1 MKIFRLIL
9 LILHVG
15 VLFLLLG
22 SLLNAYV
29 PPKIFPWFGLLSLG
43 FPILIVLYVILTIFW
58 VLCWKKRA
66 FIFMFV
72 GLAFIN
78 PVKRWVNFSS
88 EKKETSSSIKMVSFN
103 IKAGLM
109 GKEEVLNY
117 LKAQNADIILLQ
129 EDGGIDYPNLK
140 EYNRTKSNGFLTI
153 LTKYKLSNEKLI
165 YSEDESVNLPSAL
178 QADIE
183 IKGKTYRFVDIYLYP
198 FQFEKE
204 MVKLNGDSDANEEK
218 VKGVVKKLIPTFK
231 KHQDQVK
238 KIRQV
243 IENSSYPVI
252 VAGDFNSVP
261 NSYEYYHLSE
271 GLDDAFVETGR
282 GSATSFHDYKFPI
295 RIDYVFYSKSLKAIS
310 YAVDRSVS
318 ISDHY
323 PVISEFSVNGQ

>member
-22 SLLNAYV
+22 SLLNAYI
-29 PPKIFPWFGLLSLG
+29 PPKIFPWLGLLSLG
-43 FPILIVLYVILTIFW
+43 FPILMTLYVVLTVFW
-58 VLCWKKRA
+58 VFSWKKRA
-66 FIFMFV
+66 FVFMFI

-88 EKKETSSSIKMVSFN
+88 EKKDNSNSIKIVSFN

-117 LKAQNADIILLQ
+117 LKAQDADVILLQ
-129 EDGGIDYPNLK
+129 EDGGMKYSALK
-140 EYNRTKSNGFLTI
+140 DYNRTTSNGVLTI

-165 YSEDESVNLPSAL
+165 YSEDENVNLQSAL

-183 IKGKTYRFVDIYLYP
+183 IKGKTYRFVDVYLYP

-204 MVKLNGDSDANEEK
+204 MVKLDGNSEANEQK
-218 VKGVVKKLIPTFK
+218 VKGVVKKLIPNFK
-231 KHQDQVK
+231 KHQDQIK

-243 IENSSYPVI
+243 IDDSPYPVI

-271 GLDDAFVETGR
+271 GFEDAFMTAGR
-282 GSATSFHDYKFPI
+282 GSGTSFHDYKFPI
-295 RIDYVFYSKSLKAIS
+295 RIDYLFSPKSLPAIS
-310 YAVDRSVS
+310 YVVDRSVS

-323 PVISEFSVNGQ
+323 PVIVKLSESEK

>member
-1 MKIFRLIL
+1 MKIFRLII
-9 LILHVG
+9 LIIHLG
-15 VLFLLLG
+15 ILFLLLG

-43 FPILIVLYVILTIFW
+43 FPILIILYIILTVFW
-58 VLCWKKRA
+58 VFSWKKRA
-66 FIFMFV
+66 FVFMFA

-88 EKKETSSSIKMVSFN
+88 EHKGDSNSIKIVSFN
-103 IKAGLM
+103 IRAGTM
-109 GKEEVLNY
+109 GKEEVLSY
-117 LKAQNADIILLQ
+117 LKAQNADVLLLQ
-129 EDGGIDYPNLK
+129 EDGGLEYPTLK
-140 EYNRTKSNGFLTI
+140 DYNRTKSNGVLAI
-153 LTKYKLSNEKLI
+153 LTKHKLSNEKLI
-165 YSEDESVNLPSAL
+165 YSEDESVELPSGI

-183 IKGKTYRFVDIYLYP
+183 IKGKTYRFIDIYLYP

-204 MVKLNGDSDANEEK
+204 MVKLDGNSEANEQK
-218 VKGVVKKLIPTFK
+218 VKGVVKKLIPNFK

-243 IENSSYPVI
+243 IENSPYPVI
-252 VAGDFNSVP
+252 VGGDFNSVP

-271 GLDDAFVETGR
+271 GLEDAFVTSGR

-323 PVISEFSVNGQ
+323 PVITKLSLNDQ